1 MSYVEPC
8 EQYIAPPLQ
17 LYTGT
22 AAATIV
28 GVSVSYVA
36 CVCHPGGEEPTPT
49 LPFHTHPF
57 SPSSVLP
64 CQVTIGLLLVSYFLW
79 SRYGRMED
87 PERQQLLEE
96 IRARLADGSIADE
109 YGNEGTPLRG

>member
-1 MSYVEPC
+1 MLCCVS
-8 EQYIAPPLQ
+8 PL
-17 LYTGT
+17 
-22 AAATIV
+22 
-28 GVSVSYVA
+28 
-36 CVCHPGGEEPTPT
+36 GERNR
-49 LPFHTHPF
+49 LPHFPLPSHTRL
-57 SPSSVLP
+57 PSHT
-64 CQVTIGLLLVSYFLW
+64 CQVTLGLLLVSYFLW

>member
-1 MSYVEPC
+1 MLLVNCTPPC
-8 EQYIAPPLQ
+8 LPPPVFLLYPTPAVCQ
-17 LYTGT
+17 LHSPLS
-22 AAATIV
+22 
-28 GVSVSYVA
+28 SVSSSIL
-36 CVCHPGGEEPTPT
+36 PIT
-49 LPFHTHPF
+49 LAPLFPC
-57 SPSSVLP
+57 P
-64 CQVTIGLLLVSYFLW
+64 CQVTLGLLLVSYFLW